1 VHVSIGEKISTSGF
15 SSIFPANIAVGE
27 VTNVEEES
35 EQFLSVDV
43 RLSTNFR
50 TLRYVEIMD
59 FGFKQ
64 ELDSI
69 NVTP

>member
-1 VHVSIGEKISTSGF
+1 MSIGEKISTSGF

-27 VTNVEEES
+27 VIDVQEES
-35 EQFLSVDV
+35 EQFLSIDV
-43 RLSTNFR
+43 KLSTNFR
-50 TLRYVEIMD
+50 TLSYVEIMD
-59 FGFKQ
+59 FKHKQ

>member
-1 VHVSIGEKISTSGF
+1 
-15 SSIFPANIAVGE
+15 
-27 VTNVEEES
+27 
-35 EQFLSVDV
+35 
-43 RLSTNFR
+43 LSTNFR

-69 NVTP
+69 NVTPWM